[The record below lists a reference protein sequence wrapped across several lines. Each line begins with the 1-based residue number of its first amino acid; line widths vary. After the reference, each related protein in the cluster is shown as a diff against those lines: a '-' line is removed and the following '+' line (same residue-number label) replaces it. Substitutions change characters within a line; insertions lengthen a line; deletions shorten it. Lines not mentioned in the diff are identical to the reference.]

1 MQEKAQSKTHA
12 MSQATLAVLVLPN
25 NIVPQISISGATDM
39 LDKLMNAPYSI
50 NDTAHHEAAHAV
62 MCLMT
67 GCYVERVKIYSEPKD
82 GYLGRCLC
90 EMTSDW
96 KKNVWV
102 YLAGP
107 AMDSIRTSAPMFVSY
122 IRGGGEDFDQAL
134 DLFHTALLPRPE
146 AGIREFVPLNR
157 DVLDLMAEDVLE
169 GRELANVPA
178 NVRRKVAVY
187 LEQYAA
193 AVDSVHD
200 LIHAEAETVRQ
211 TLLDNKCFQTFIPAV
226 ANALLEKRQLTHAD
240 LIKICTA
247 AAEGKE

>member
-1 MQEKAQSKTHA
+1 
-12 MSQATLAVLVLPN
+12 
-25 NIVPQISISGATDM
+25 
-39 LDKLMNAPYSI
+39 
-50 NDTAHHEAAHAV
+50 

-67 GCYVERVKIYSEPKD
+67 GCYVERVEIYTDTKD
-82 GYLGRCLC
+82 GYFGKCLC
-90 EMTSDW
+90 KMASDW
-96 KKNVWV
+96 KKNVLV

-122 IRGGGEDFDQAL
+122 FRSGGEDFYKAL
-134 DLFHTALLPRPE
+134 DLFHSALVPRPE
-146 AGIREFVPLNR
+146 ADIQEFVPFDR
-157 DVLDLMAEDVLE
+157 AVLDMMVEDVLE

-178 NVRRKVAVY
+178 KVRRKVAAY
-187 LEQYAA
+187 LEKYAA
-193 AVDSVHD
+193 ALESVHD
-200 LIHAEAETVRQ
+200 LVHAEAETVRQ